1 MVPMVENHRDST
13 TLSLLRALHRSYRD
27 VQCADADNLET
38 RWGLQHSEFDVI
50 ATLGN
55 TDGIRMGEIAA
66 RTLSS
71 PANVT
76 RLVKR
81 LEGRGLVERQR
92 SPRSDREVIAR
103 LTPAGV
109 ALFEEAY
116 PAQYAFVRDWFD
128 ARLTAAEQTL
138 LTQAL
143 QKLRSHQPCRSTGD
157 SP

>member
-1 MVPMVENHRDST
+1 MAENYRDSL

-27 VQCADADNLET
+27 VQCADTQHLEG

-55 TDGIRMGEIAA
+55 TAGIRMGEIAA

-92 SPRSDREVIAR
+92 SPHSDREVIAR
-103 LTPAGV
+103 LTAEGE
-109 ALFEEAY
+109 ALFEQSY
-116 PAQYAFVRDWFD
+116 PAQYEFLKTWFD
-128 ARLTAAEQTL
+128 ERLDQDEQR
-138 LTQAL
+138 AL
-143 QKLRSHQPCRSTGD
+143 IGALRKLRGQSSCDEQGETE
-157 SP
+157 

>member
-1 MVPMVENHRDST
+1 MSTNRRDSL

-27 VQCADADNLET
+27 VQCADSRELEE

-55 TDGIRMGEIAA
+55 TAGIRMGEIAA

-81 LEGRGLVERQR
+81 LEGRGLVERER
-92 SPRSDREVIAR
+92 SPESDREVIAR

-109 ALFEEAY
+109 ALFEAAY
-116 PAQYAFVRDWFD
+116 PAQYEFMKAWFD
-128 ARLTAAEQTL
+128 ERLDPAQQEALKTALES
-138 LTQAL
+138 
-143 QKLRSHQPCRSTGD
+143 LRDETPCN
-157 SP
+157 P

>member
-1 MVPMVENHRDST
+1 MAESFRDSLA
-13 TLSLLRALHRSYRD
+13 LSLLRALHRSYRD
-27 VQCADADNLET
+27 VQCADSSNLEA

-55 TDGIRMGEIAA
+55 TDGFRMGEIAA

-81 LEGRGLVERQR
+81 LEGRGLVTRQR

-116 PAQYAFVRDWFD
+116 PAQYDFMRAWFD
-128 ARLTAAEQTL
+128 ERLSADEQAL

-143 QKLRSHQPCRSTGD
+143 QKLRSQEPCNE
-157 SP
+157 PEENP